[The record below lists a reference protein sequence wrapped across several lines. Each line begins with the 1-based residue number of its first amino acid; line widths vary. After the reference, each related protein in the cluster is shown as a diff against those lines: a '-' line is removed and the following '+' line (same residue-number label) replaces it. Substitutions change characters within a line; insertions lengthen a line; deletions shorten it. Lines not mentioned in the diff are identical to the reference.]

1 MARKVQLLRINNTD
15 NIGLYVF
22 ANDKFCLVPK
32 NIDKKIKEKIE
43 RTLEVPIYEVSI
55 LNTDLIGVFLNGDD
69 NFLLSPEIFN
79 NEREVLENICKE
91 HDVKFVQIS
100 DKLNTFGNN
109 ILFFKNNIFVNSDYS
124 DSFVDELK
132 KDLDYNI
139 IRINLKELTSIGTVA
154 INLGENLILSQ
165 SLKDED
171 INKFGEILNEEVNV
185 ASLGKGSSYIKYN
198 IIGNRKGIL
207 ISENSSTIE
216 IQNVADLLE

>member
-32 NIDKKIKEKIE
+32 NIDKKVKEKIE